1 MLQAEIT
8 IYTITIIIVGF
19 IGFLALL
26 PKSLRGAFR
35 GKEKYEDNKSFQMKY
50 KYLKMTGT
58 ILFDLIIVLGIEI
71 IMIKS
76 LYQNIEEKEI
86 YIILTISFL
95 AAGGVFA
102 IFSIPYEKE
111 IKKIKEKMQDEKNE

>member
-19 IGFLALL
+19 IGFLDLL
-26 PKSLRGAFR
+26 PKSLRRAFR

-50 KYLKMTGT
+50 KYLKIAGT

-86 YIILTISFL
+86 YIILTIGFL
-95 AAGGVFA
+95 TAGGVFA